1 MHSAPTVTYP
11 VGSWSLRPLYLFALA
26 AGGLAALTFCLQQPD
41 ALTAP
46 TMWLSMTWLVSLA
59 ATVWASRRDHSGSL
73 KWSEGK
79 WTWSSQTYACS
90 GTLTVL
96 VDVQQVLVVIMK
108 VDDGGVLWF
117 WLRRVA
123 DPSAWP
129 ALRRAM
135 VSTSGRH
142 ALPADR
148 ATDGAPL

>member
-1 MHSAPTVTYP
+1 MVFA
-11 VGSWSLRPLYLFALA
+11 SLVSVCPGGRWFGGAHFLPAA
-26 AGGLAALTFCLQQPD
+26 AGRTYRTNHVAIHD
-41 ALTAP
+41 
-46 TMWLSMTWLVSLA
+46 
-59 ATVWASRRDHSGSL
+59 VWASRRDHSGSL